1 MKIQDAKFKKEFA
14 GEYRIEGT
22 YNGTEVAIKA
32 TRQDNGT
39 FAWTAYVDGY
49 YVDGDRG
56 WTLTYLKQIV
66 RLSPQDFF
74 AEFVK

>member
-1 MKIQDAKFKKEFA
+1 MNIQDAKFKKQFA

-22 YNGTEVAIKA
+22 FKGREVAIQA
-32 TRQDNGT
+32 SRQDNGE
-39 FAWTAYVDGY
+39 FSWTAYVDGF

-56 WTLTYLKQIV
+56 WTLGYLKQIV

-74 AEFVK
+74 TEL

>member
-1 MKIQDAKFKKEFA
+1 MEIQEAKFKKQFA

-22 YNGTEVAIKA
+22 YKGREVAIEA
-32 TRQDNGT
+32 SRQDNGDFSFRT
-39 FAWTAYVDGY
+39 YVDGF

-74 AEFVK
+74 TNI